1 MSEALVK
8 SAFQALQAP
17 GADGADV
24 VASGPA
30 LMAAL
35 QRLDTATLQWVSGYA
50 AGLAAA
56 RAERAPTTTTT
67 TTATAA
73 TLPTAASFGV
83 SGASQ
88 PTTTTAPLSIVVGSQ
103 TGNGK
108 RLAGTL
114 ASRLRDAGVSVR
126 VVDAADL
133 DVRGLAKEQHIIVVV
148 STHGDGDP
156 PDAFRPLY
164 EQLLSK
170 RAPRLSSLRFAVV
183 GLGDSSYSQFCAT
196 ARIVDERLAALGAER
211 LQPRVECDVD
221 IDAGV
226 AAFLAGGLSQ
236 IAERWRAD
244 TASSP
249 TTPLA
254 SVTPLRA
261 SSAPAVPV
269 TVVPQAVAGPG
280 VVLENLRLTA
290 PGTTKDV
297 RHIELRLPEGLRFEP
312 GDALL
317 VHGKSDAA
325 VVGDVCALLRA
336 APSEDVDVGGS
347 AVSLAQALRGK
358 ELTRLTRPLL
368 LAHLERIIREAD
380 RLELQGVLDGDVAAF
395 CRRRQLPDLLA
406 AYPAHW
412 TPQALVTALRPLQP
426 RAYSL
431 ANSPLFAPGEAHLT
445 VAIVDDGSFPRR
457 RRGVLS
463 GALQDARVDDSM
475 LVEIQQNTRFR
486 LPADDGRDVIFI
498 GPGTGV
504 APFRA
509 FLQHRVEQ
517 GAKGRHWLFFG
528 EQTLRG
534 HFLYQSEWLE
544 ARRRGQLHRLDVAF
558 SRDQA
563 HKVYVQDRL
572 RESAAELW
580 RWLDGGAHLYVCGDA
595 GRMAKDVE
603 AALKNV
609 AKDIGGKADDDDA
622 QEWLSA
628 LAAAGR
634 YQKDV
639 Y

>member
-8 SAFQALQAP
+8 SALQALQGP
-17 GADGADV
+17 GADAVGSAR
-24 VASGPA
+24 A
-30 LMAAL
+30 LMADL
-35 QRLDTATLQWVSGYA
+35 QSLDTATLQWVSGYA

-56 RAERAPTTTTT
+56 RAERAPSTSPTTQ

-73 TLPTAASFGV
+73 TTVLPTSALAA
-83 SGASQ
+83 AATQ
-88 PTTTTAPLSIVVGSQ
+88 ATTTTAPLSIVVGSQ

-114 ASRLRDAGVSVR
+114 ASRLRDGCVSVR
-126 VVDAADL
+126 IVDAADL
-133 DVRGLAKEQHIIVVV
+133 DVRGLAKEQHVIVVV

-164 EQLLSK
+164 EGLLSK
-170 RAPRLSSLRFAVV
+170 RAPMLSTLRFAVV

-196 ARIVDERLAALGAER
+196 ARIVDERLASLGAER

-221 IDAGV
+221 VDAGV
-226 AAFLAGGLSQ
+226 AAFLAGGLAQ

-244 TASSP
+244 QPTSTAA
-249 TTPLA
+249 PLA

-261 SSAPAVPV
+261 HAAPVVPV
-269 TVVPQAVAGPG
+269 TVVPHAVAGPG
-280 VVLENLRLTA
+280 VVLENLRLTG
-290 PGTTKDV
+290 PGTIKDV
-297 RHIELRLPEGLRFEP
+297 RHVELSLPDGMRFEP

-317 VHGKSDAA
+317 VHGKSDAG
-325 VVGDVCALLRA
+325 VVADVCALLRCSPNESVDGGGLA
-336 APSEDVDVGGS
+336 DV
-347 AVSLAQALRGK
+347 LAKK

-368 LAHLERIIREAD
+368 LAHLERIVRDED
-380 RLELQGVLDGDVAAF
+380 RVTLQGVIDGDVTAF

-406 AYPAHW
+406 ELPARW
-412 TPQALVTALRPLQP
+412 SPQELLGALRPLQP

-431 ANSPLFAPGEAHLT
+431 ANSPLAAPGEAHLT

-463 GALQDARVDDSM
+463 GALQDARIDDSV
-475 LVEIQQNTRFR
+475 LVEIQENTRFR
-486 LPADDGRDVIFI
+486 LPEDGGRDVIFI

-509 FLQHRVEQ
+509 FLQHRVEA

-544 ARRRGQLHRLDVAF
+544 ARKRGHLHRLDVAF

-563 HKVYVQDRL
+563 HKIYVQDRI

-580 RWLDGGAHLYVCGDA
+580 RWLDGGAHLYICGDA
-595 GRMAKDVE
+595 SRMAKDVE
-603 AALKNV
+603 AALLEV
-609 AKDIGGKADDDDA
+609 AQGVGGKDDDDA
-622 QEWLSA
+622 KAWLQA
-628 LAAAGR
+628 LGAAGR